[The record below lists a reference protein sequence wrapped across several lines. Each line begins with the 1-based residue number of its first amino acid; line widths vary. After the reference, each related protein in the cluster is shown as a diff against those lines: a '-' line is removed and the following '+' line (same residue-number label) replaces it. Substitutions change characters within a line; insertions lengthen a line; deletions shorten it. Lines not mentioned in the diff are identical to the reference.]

1 MKERYLAV
9 TFRKGKPLAAYLYL
23 PRAAGAK
30 SVRTESIV
38 AGLLVDYGTDGEPI
52 GFEITAPEKITVAQI
67 NAVLEKL
74 SLPGISPQELAPLHA
89 A

>member
-1 MKERYLAV
+1 VKERYLEV

-30 SVRTESIV
+30 SVRTESI
-38 AGLLVDYGTDGEPI
+38 APGLLVDYGADGEPI
-52 GFEITAPEKITVAQI
+52 GFELTAPDKITVAQI
-67 NAVLEKL
+67 NAVLENFG
-74 SLPGISPQELAPLHA
+74 LPGISPQELAPLHA